1 MHVFGVQEYPER
13 SHVGTRRTD
22 TSKISSSEFFSPVPT
37 SLSQIVLGI
46 LSKSYMFREVA
57 NQGKRKYLSGFFPGF
72 FVICL
77 TEDINEYAGSQ
88 EAIWML

>member
-22 TSKISSSEFFSPVPT
+22 TSKISSSEFVSPVPT

-57 NQGKRKYLSGFFPGF
+57 NQEKKESIFQGFFRVF
-72 FVICL
+72 FVICV
-77 TEDINEYAGSQ
+77 TEDINE
-88 EAIWML
+88 

>member
-22 TSKISSSEFFSPVPT
+22 ISKISSSEFVSPVPT

-57 NQGKRKYLSGFFPGF
+57 NQEKKVSFRVFSGFFCDLRDRGHK
-72 FVICL
+72 
-77 TEDINEYAGSQ
+77 
-88 EAIWML
+88 

>member
-22 TSKISSSEFFSPVPT
+22 ISKISSSEFVSPVPT

-46 LSKSYMFREVA
+46 LSKRYMFREVA
-57 NQGKRKYLSGFFPGF
+57 NQEKKVSFRVFSGFFCDLRDRGHK
-72 FVICL
+72 
-77 TEDINEYAGSQ
+77 
-88 EAIWML
+88 

>member
-22 TSKISSSEFFSPVPT
+22 ISKISSNEFVSPVPT

-57 NQGKRKYLSGFFPGF
+57 NQEKKVSFRVFSGFFCDLRDRGHK
-72 FVICL
+72 
-77 TEDINEYAGSQ
+77 
-88 EAIWML
+88 

>member
-22 TSKISSSEFFSPVPT
+22 ISKISSSEFVSPVPT

-57 NQGKRKYLSGFFPGF
+57 NQEKKVSFRVFSGLYCDLRDRGHK
-72 FVICL
+72 
-77 TEDINEYAGSQ
+77 
-88 EAIWML
+88 